1 MRHLLIIIALLP
13 ILVFGQ
19 NEMRYSHTQFSQ
31 SLNNPAALCAD
42 APIQADLYGRNQ
54 WLGIDGAP
62 YSFAFNAQYE
72 FNSDMAVGLVA
83 HHDRIGVQETTVIQA
98 QYAYRVPIKRRYV
111 LSFGASVGIDQ
122 KAQGLSDL
130 YVRDPND
137 PSFANFQNRLI
148 FNAGVGIYYRAP
160 RFYSGIGVPRL
171 FQNNYFGDENGFQPP
186 RWHYFSTTGWYLG
199 NERYTFNP
207 IIQLKAAWSAPL
219 NADLI
224 LRNVFNQQFA
234 FSVGYRSEHAIT
246 AGFDITINNVCR
258 IGYIANYNLFKYSQW
273 GGLSNELYIGV
284 GLPYNYDPNSFYNRK
299 YVNQGGGF
307 KSNYRRKSR
316 RRPYRKL

>member
-1 MRHLLIIIALLP
+1 MRKLIALITLLP
-13 ILVFGQ
+13 LIASGQ
-19 NEMRYSHTQFSQ
+19 NELRYSHTQFSQ
-31 SLNNPAALCAD
+31 SLNNPAAICAD
-42 APIQADLYGRNQ
+42 APMQADLYGRNQ

-72 FNSDMAVGLVA
+72 FNSDMAIGIVA
-83 HHDRIGVQETTVIQA
+83 HHDRIGVQETTIIQA

-111 LSFGASVGIDQ
+111 LSFGASAGIDQ

-137 PSFANFQNRLI
+137 PSFSNFQNKLI
-148 FNAGVGIYYRAP
+148 FNAGLGVYYRAP
-160 RFYSGIGVPRL
+160 RFYTGIGLPRL
-171 FQNNYFGDENGFQPP
+171 FQNNYFGDESGFLPP
-186 RWHYFSTTGWYLG
+186 RWHYFSTTGWLLG
-199 NERYTFNP
+199 DKRYTFNP
-207 IIQLKAAWSAPL
+207 IIQIKATWNAPV

-246 AGFDITINNVCR
+246 AGFDITINNVFR
-258 IGYIANYNLFKYSQW
+258 IGYIANYDLFKYSRW
-273 GGLSNELYIGV
+273 GGLSNEICVGV

-307 KSNYRRKSR
+307 KSNYRRNSR